1 MQLFNPKFP
10 NIYYKK
16 DNKGR
21 IKLFTKNLTP
31 GLKFFD
37 ENIEREAQNEYR
49 YWDPKRSKLAAALMK
64 EISQIGIKEGNKI
77 LYLGASHGYTPSF
90 LSDIIGENGFIF
102 ALDFAPRV
110 VRDLVFLCEKR
121 KNITPILADANQPET
136 YKHRI
141 TKVDIVYM
149 DVAQRNQAEI
159 FLKNCDLFLK
169 ENGFALLAVKS
180 RSIDITKKPKE
191 IYSLIRQELEKK
203 LNVVDYRTLDPFEA
217 DHAFFVCKKTSKI

>member
-1 MQLFNPKFP
+1 MQLLNQKFP
-10 NIYYKK
+10 NIYFKK
-16 DNKGR
+16 DSRGK

-37 ENIEREAQNEYR
+37 ETIEKESGFEYR
-49 YWDPKRSKLAAALMK
+49 NWDPKRSKLAAAILNQ
-64 EISQIGIKEGNKI
+64 ISQIGIKENDKI

-90 LSDIIGENGFIF
+90 LSDIIGDNGFIF

-121 KNITPILADANQPET
+121 KNIAPILADANQPET

-169 ENGFALLAVKS
+169 ENGFALLAVK
-180 RSIDITKKPKE
+180 
-191 IYSLIRQELEKK
+191 
-203 LNVVDYRTLDPFEA
+203 
-217 DHAFFVCKKTSKI
+217 

>member
-1 MQLFNPKFP
+1 MQLLNQKFP
-10 NIYYKK
+10 NIYFKK
-16 DNKGR
+16 DSRGK

-37 ENIEREAQNEYR
+37 EIIEKESGYEYR
-49 YWDPKRSKLAAALMK
+49 NWDPKRSKLAAAILNQ
-64 EISQIGIKEGNKI
+64 ISQIGIKENDKI

-90 LSDIIGENGFIF
+90 LSDIIGNKGFIF

-121 KNITPILADANQPET
+121 KNIAPILGDANQPET

-191 IYSLIRQELEKK
+191 IYSIVRHQLEKK
-203 LNVVDYRTLDPFEA
+203 ITIVDYRTLDPFES
-217 DHAFFVCKKTSKI
+217 DHAMFVCKKK